1 MSTLNLADRI
11 SLGVSE
17 KAEQNLSPLCF
28 FHENKNVQIIVKLMS
43 SFYLK
48 LPGPFTYLLF

>member
-48 LPGPFTYLLF
+48 LPGPFTYLFF